1 MGLQVSEFIAVYWLD
16 GNGNKPAM
24 KMPGLTK
31 TKITT
36 GTKRDTKLMTCPE
49 WGWFGKRH

>member
-1 MGLQVSEFIAVYWLD
+1 
-16 GNGNKPAM
+16 M

-36 GTKRDTKLMTCPE
+36 GTKRAIMMMTCPE
-49 WGWFGKRH
+49 RGWFGKRH